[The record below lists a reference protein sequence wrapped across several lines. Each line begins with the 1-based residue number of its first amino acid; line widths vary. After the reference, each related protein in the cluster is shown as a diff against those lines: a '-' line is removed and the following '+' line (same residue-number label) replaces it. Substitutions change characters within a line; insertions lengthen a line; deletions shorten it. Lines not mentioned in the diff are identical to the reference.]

1 MPIVMQSLFK
11 DRAIAPQRRLG
22 DTFGRPSIL
31 AAQRVGDTILVTESG
46 TEGVTEFPLDL
57 TVI

>member
-1 MPIVMQSLFK
+1 MPVVMESLFK

-22 DTFGRPSIL
+22 DAFGHPSIL

-46 TEGVTEFPLDL
+46 TEGVTEFPLDQ